1 MIAFSNDIEFGNG
14 IYTVPD
20 LAAILNLPLPKVRR
34 WLNDFYNSR
43 LGEKYHG
50 KYSSGEGRNKV
61 TNFYTLIEFYV
72 FYLLREHHVSVK
84 KIMTAHEHMA
94 NQLKTPYPFASSQIL
109 TEGKN
114 IFFTLPDGTT
124 MYADKSQQIVIRKA
138 IESFCKKIRYSKNH
152 LADRYYPLGKK
163 RHVVVDPHHQFGQ
176 PVIDGTNILADT
188 IYSLYKAQEPI
199 EMIANLYELSEQQVA
214 DAVNFCKQA
223 A

>member
-1 MIAFSNDIEFGNG
+1 MIVFDNNIELGNG

-20 LAAILNLPLPKVRR
+20 LAAILNLPQAKVRR

-43 LGEKYHG
+43 LGEKYQG

-72 FYLLREHHVSVK
+72 FYLLREHRVGVK
-84 KIMTAHEHMA
+84 KIMAAHEQMA
-94 NQLKTPYPFASSQIL
+94 NQLQTPYPFASSQIL

-114 IFFTLPDGTT
+114 IFYILPDGTT

-138 IESFCKKIRYSKNH
+138 IESFCKKIQYSKNQ
-152 LADRYYPLGKK
+152 LAERYYPLGKK
-163 RHVVVDPHHQFGQ
+163 HHVVVDPHHQFGQ
-176 PVIDGTNILADT
+176 PVLEGTNILADT
-188 IYSLYKAQEPI
+188 IYSMFKAKEPI
-199 EMIANLYELSEQQVA
+199 EVIARLYEVSEKEVT
-214 DAVNFCKQA
+214 DAIQFCKQA